1 MSNLLERAF
10 SIFELLSKRPQGV
23 SVSDAASELD
33 IPPSATHRLF
43 NELMRYGYIRQ
54 DKAHGDYAL
63 TIKLAL
69 LGLTFLNRSGIVE
82 TAQPILD
89 QLAEET
95 RELARLSVIDG
106 DTLAWVARA
115 QGARF
120 GLRYDPDPD
129 QGTVVHLAS
138 TATGQA
144 WLMTMSEDE
153 ALVRAAK
160 QGFNNEDAT
169 SSGRPPHTAAA
180 FLERL
185 GSARQRGFAMAV
197 DSFTI
202 GTSAVAAPVRHAT
215 TGDVIAVVSL
225 SGPTVR
231 MTHER
236 LTAFGL
242 LLVEAAETLSRTSG
256 SSNLLAKASNASRRR
271 ALDAQPS

>member
-10 SIFELLSKRPQGV
+10 SIFELLSKRPEGV

-160 QGFNNEDAT
+160 QGFNNEDAA

-180 FLERL
+180 FLEQL

-231 MTHER
+231 MTLER
-236 LTAFGL
+236 LTAFGR

-256 SSNLLAKASNASRRR
+256 SSSLLAKASNASRRR